1 MNEALRSLNSLSLLL
16 TYQLLRFLG
25 SVLEDIG
32 CKEGAK
38 GRKKEKGGGSL
49 TKKKKKKNKKKKEE
63 WKSTKDSRVQ
73 WRQWRGREKD
83 CPKPAVNVTQ

>member
-49 TKKKKKKNKKKKEE
+49 TKKKKKKEE

-83 CPKPAVNVTQ
+83 CPKPAVNVIQ